1 MSDSWLLKVIFIS
14 GFYIFFLFTK
24 IILHYLFKSWYLH
37 NVFQSSSYIHNRQNI
52 KMKLR
57 SFLLLFPSVIEAF
70 GTTSDM
76 YIWRQIVS
84 SRREEDK
91 EMTEEV
97 LVDETYRI
105 FLLLYLTMT
114 VFSSPGKQHQFTIE
128 GNGNSSIF
136 SS

>member
-24 IILHYLFKSWYLH
+24 IILHYLFKSRYLH

-70 GTTSDM
+70 GTISDM

-97 LVDETYRI
+97 LVDETYWI

-114 VFSSPGKQHQFTIE
+114 VFSSPRKQHQFTIE
-128 GNGNSSIF
+128 GNDNSSIF